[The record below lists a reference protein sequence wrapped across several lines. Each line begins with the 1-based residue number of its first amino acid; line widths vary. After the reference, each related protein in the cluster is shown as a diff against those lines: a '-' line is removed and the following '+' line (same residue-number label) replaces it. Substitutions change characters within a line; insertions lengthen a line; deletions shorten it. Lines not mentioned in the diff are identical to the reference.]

1 MPTALRLLMAAVA
14 IVAFPLLL
22 IGLISLAERGI
33 RLLVRNWHRQEE
45 VRAWV
50 WMAPGLLF
58 MGTVLFYPLAMT
70 LWWSFRDDVGDEFV
84 GLDNFSWALTSGDVT
99 SVLRNTALWVVLLP
113 VVGTTL
119 GLLVAVLADKVRYER
134 LAKTVIVL
142 PMAISFVAGAA
153 IWRQMY
159 QYKPPEVPQI
169 GTVNAVWTLLGFEP
183 VVPLVGLVGVFAMI
197 WIAVWVY
204 VGFAALVISAGLKGI
219 PQEVEECAVVDGAS
233 QWQLLIRIR
242 LPLLWP
248 VIVVVLTTL
257 FVWALRIFDIVFVLT
272 AGYFDTDVIAHRVYH
287 ELFQAFHLGRGSVLA
302 VLLFIAVLPVMVF
315 NARRI
320 RRGAGVAG

>member
-1 MPTALRLLMAAVA
+1 MSTALRLLMAAAA
-14 IVAFPLLL
+14 IVAFPMLLV
-22 IGLISLAERGI
+22 GLLGLAEKGI
-33 RLLVRNWHRQEE
+33 RHFVGNWRRQQAI
-45 VRAWV
+45 RPWI

-70 LWWSFRDDVGDEFV
+70 LWWSFRDDVGDRFV
-84 GLDNFSWALTSGDVT
+84 GFDNFNWALTSGDVT

-113 VVGTTL
+113 VVGTVL
-119 GLLVAVLADKVRYER
+119 GLAVAVISDKVRYER
-134 LAKTVIVL
+134 AAKTVVVL

-159 QYKPPEVPQI
+159 QYKPPGVPQI
-169 GTVNAVWTLLGFEP
+169 GTVNAIWNILGGEPRVW
-183 VVPLVGLVGVFAMI
+183 LVGLVGVFAMI

-204 VGFAALVISAGLKGI
+204 VGFATLVISAGLKGI
-219 PQEVEECAVVDGAS
+219 PPAIEECALVDGAS
-233 QWQLLIRIR
+233 QWQLLIHIR

-257 FVWALRIFDIVFVLT
+257 FVWALRVFDIVFVLT
-272 AGYFDTDVIAHRVYH
+272 NGYFDTDVIGHRVYY

-302 VLLFIAVLPVMVF
+302 VLLFMAVLPVMIF
-315 NARRI
+315 NAVRVRK
-320 RRGAGVAG
+320 GSGVAG